1 MKKILSIIIAF
12 IVPVVFC
19 LNVSHAQVPKKAVLI
34 IAQENFQDDE
44 FAKPLAALKARGI
57 SVMVA
62 STKIQEATGTNG
74 MKAMPDMLLKDVSA
88 EDFDAIVFIGG
99 PGAAQYLDDPVAHKL
114 AQEAVVKNKI
124 VGGICLAPV
133 ILTNAGILKG
143 KKATVYPSEADKLK
157 AAGVDYT
164 AQPVEKDGK
173 IITADGPG
181 SAGEFG
187 EALAH
192 ALEGGN

>member
-12 IVPVVFC
+12 IVPVVFY
-19 LNVSHAQVPKKAVLI
+19 LNLSYAQGTKKAVFI

-44 FAKPLAALKARGI
+44 FAKPLEALKARGI
-57 SVMVA
+57 SVTVA
-62 STKIQEATGTNG
+62 STKLQEATGTGG
-74 MKAMPDMLLKDVSA
+74 MKAKPDMLLKDVAA

-114 AQEAVVKNKI
+114 AQDGVAQNKI

-157 AAGVDYT
+157 SAGVDYT

-181 SAGEFG
+181 SAGDFG
-187 EALAH
+187 EALAY

>member
-1 MKKILSIIIAF
+1 MKRILSIIIAF
-12 IVPVVFC
+12 IVPVVFY
-19 LNVSHAQVPKKAVLI
+19 LNFSHAQTPKKAVLI

-44 FAKPLAALKARGI
+44 FAKPRETLKARGI
-57 SVMVA
+57 SVTVA
-62 STKIQEATGTNG
+62 STKLEEATGTNG
-74 MKAMPDMLLKDVSA
+74 MQVKPDMLLKDVSA

-114 AQEAVVKNKI
+114 AQDAVVKNRI

-157 AAGVDYT
+157 SAGVDYT
-164 AQPVEKDGK
+164 AKPVEKDGK

-187 EALAH
+187 EALAN